1 MSSRLKKDEFFL
13 NRKRVQKQEV
23 VSLLESAG
31 FSKSN
36 PYFIV
41 QQGKVNTLCV
51 MKDEERLDLLK
62 EVAGTSV
69 YEDKRRESLK
79 IMDDAN
85 SKRENIQDIV
95 QQIEDKLNEL
105 QEEKDEL
112 TAYEQL
118 DKQRR
123 GLEFCLYNGELNN
136 VRHARCSLV
145 HVVLN
150 CVDVVAD
157 SFLPHRL
164 ANN

>member
-1 MSSRLKKDEFFL
+1 
-13 NRKRVQKQEV
+13 
-23 VSLLESAG
+23 LLESAG

-36 PYFIV
+36 PNFIV

-51 MKDEERLDLLK
+51 KKDEERLDLLK

-69 YEDKRRESLK
+69 YEDKRSESLK

-136 VRHARCSLV
+136 VRHRLLACP
-145 HVVLN
+145 
-150 CVDVVAD
+150 VALFA
-157 SFLPHRL
+157 SILLLTPPCYTGSPAIERH
-164 ANN
+164 